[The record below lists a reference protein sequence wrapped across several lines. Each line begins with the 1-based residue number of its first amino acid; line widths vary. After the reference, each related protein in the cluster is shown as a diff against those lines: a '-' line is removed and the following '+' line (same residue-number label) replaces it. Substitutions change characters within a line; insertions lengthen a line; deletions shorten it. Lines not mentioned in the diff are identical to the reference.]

1 MKNEKRIINVLA
13 QAIYGNRTEIAVKM
27 ENFDALMSGWLD
39 YKLFD
44 AKREKI
50 DRTIVHLP
58 NDKSGKVVVVYNKYH
73 EEEEIVNNKRWLEE
87 CGYTAKPLCS
97 IPELNL
103 EIYSRCFLC
112 RIDDNGELQ
121 SVQPEDI
128 ELVDNYFAW

>member
-73 EEEEIVNNKRWLEE
+73 EEEEIVNKRRLEE
-87 CGYTAKPLCS
+87 CGYTEKPLCS

-112 RIDDNGELQ
+112 RIDDNSELQ

>member
-73 EEEEIVNNKRWLEE
+73 EEEQIVNNKRSFEE
-87 CGYTAKPLCS
+87 RGYTAKPLCS

-128 ELVDNYFAW
+128 ELVENYFAW